1 MPFRLYSRQPIHI
14 INVHLASKRHN
25 KKNLWVD
32 SPLLTK
38 QYLKPT
44 MIDLQEDSPIE
55 LIRNLPYWN
64 ENEIPI
70 SAAPAGES
78 NMNLVLRVTTN
89 QRTLILKQ
97 SKSFVRKFPQIPA
110 PIQRIEVE
118 YTFYQLVQSCSELR
132 DLSPKIIHFDA
143 GNYILLTEDLGAG
156 SDFIGLYSK
165 AKNLDSAQIRQLGFY
180 LKSLHS
186 IKPVSFPSNME
197 MRKLNHEHIFNFPF
211 IETNGMNLDAI
222 HYGLQELSLPFKRN
236 SALKIGLKKLGYR
249 YLASGNTLI
258 QGDFYPASWLE
269 IDQNIK
275 VIDPEFGFMGDAEF
289 DLGVLFAH
297 LKLSQQSNGLKEQF
311 LDTYSSD
318 FDEKLAAEYE
328 SVEIMRRI
336 IGIAQLPLILSLDAK
351 KELLINATETL
362 TAS

>member
-1 MPFRLYSRQPIHI
+1 
-14 INVHLASKRHN
+14 
-25 KKNLWVD
+25 
-32 SPLLTK
+32 
-38 QYLKPT
+38 

-64 ENEIPI
+64 KDEIAI
-70 SAAPAGES
+70 SATPAGES
-78 NMNLVLRVTTN
+78 NMNLVLRVLTN
-89 QRTLILKQ
+89 QRSVILKQ

-118 YTFYQLVQSCSELR
+118 YAFYRLLQGSSELR
-132 DLSPKIIHFDA
+132 DFSPKVIHFDA
-143 GNYILLTEDLGAG
+143 ENYILLTEDLGAG

-165 AKNLDSAQIRQLGFY
+165 AKNLDWSQIRQLGFY

-186 IKPVSFPSNME
+186 IKPASFPSNLE
-197 MRKLNHEHIFNFPF
+197 MKKLNHEHIFNFPF

-222 HYGLQELSLPFKRN
+222 QQGLQELSIPFKRN
-236 SALKIGLKKLGYR
+236 SALKIALKKLGDR
-249 YLASGNTLI
+249 YLATGNTLI

-275 VIDPEFGFMGDAEF
+275 VIDPEFGFLGDAEF

-297 LKLSQQSNGLKEQF
+297 LKLSQQSSDLKTEF
-311 LDTYSSD
+311 LDTYSSE
-318 FDEKLAAEYE
+318 FDEKLVAQYE
-328 SVEIMRRI
+328 NVEIMRRL
-336 IGIAQLPLILSLDAK
+336 IGIAQLPLILSLGAK
-351 KELLINATETL
+351 QELLTQATETL